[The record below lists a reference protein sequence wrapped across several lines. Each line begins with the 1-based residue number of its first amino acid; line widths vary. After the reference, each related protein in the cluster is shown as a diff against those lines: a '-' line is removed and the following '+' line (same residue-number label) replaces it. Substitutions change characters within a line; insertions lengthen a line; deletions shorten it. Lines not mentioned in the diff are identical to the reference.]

1 MACCAA
7 AIFIICQIAYAIRRM
22 LSLITGGMIP
32 AVSMEAVGGNAA
44 ARWTLEG
51 GAASVAQTRRVR
63 AGVARIIGAGAG
75 IAIFGAFWMVTKPDA
90 PGPLAGVRPMAE
102 VHYLICGT
110 ALSEAERVAMKQALL
125 SRLPR
130 SYSGQ
135 EARR

>member
-22 LSLITGGMIP
+22 LSFITGGMIP

-51 GAASVAQTRRVR
+51 GAAWVAQTRRVR
-63 AGVARIIGAGAG
+63 AGVARFIGAGAG
-75 IAIFGAFWMVTKPDA
+75 IAMFGAFWMATKPDA
-90 PGPLAGVRPMAE
+90 AGPLAGVGPMAE
-102 VHYLICGT
+102 VHHLVCGT
-110 ALSEAERVAMKQALL
+110 ALSEAERVAMKQTLL
-125 SRLPR
+125 SRLPG

-135 EARR
+135 ETRR